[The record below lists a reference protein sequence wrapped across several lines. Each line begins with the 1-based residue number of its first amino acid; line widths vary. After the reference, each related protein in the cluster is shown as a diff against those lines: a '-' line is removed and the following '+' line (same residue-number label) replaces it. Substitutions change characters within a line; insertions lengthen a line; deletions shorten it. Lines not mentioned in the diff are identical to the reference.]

1 MAVMAVAAVIGLSGG
16 AVTAFFTQPED
27 LPDPLGLGIPMVNVG
42 CTGEALMIVGRGNDA
57 RDLRDSVV
65 DFDAEG
71 ARYLEPAK
79 SCDTAYPPYEGAPA
93 TYAVYLSGYADTEAA
108 CTVRMRNDHKS
119 DMVTVMRA
127 GNTDAVMC
135 PCELDR
141 TSLPEI
147 GGEGLDVTTESA
159 MWTSAYQNML
169 IRAGSKI
176 LNDPKQVTGQFDK
189 VTLDATRA
197 FQAETL
203 LPPLG
208 KVTTDTWVQLRSKA
222 CRTYNY

>member
-16 AVTAFFTQPED
+16 AVTAFLTQQED
-27 LPDPLGLGIPMVNVG
+27 LPDPLGLGIPMVNVV

-119 DMVTVMRA
+119 DMVTVMRD

-169 IRAGSKI
+169 LAAGY
-176 LNDPKQVTGQFDK
+176 LEDPRQITGEFDK
-189 VTLDATRA
+189 TTFDATRKLQTA
-197 FQAETL
+197 TL
-203 LPPLG
+203 LNALG

-222 CRTYNY
+222 CRTYKY